1 MTSHPRLLGL
11 GTAVPGHVFVQDEV
25 KAWAAR
31 LFNGRTADIKRLMP
45 AFDNAGIETRYS
57 CVSLSWHENGHGWV
71 EKNRLYL
78 KNAVDLMSR
87 AALGCLESAGLG
99 VDAVDA
105 VVAVSS
111 SGFATPSLDAL
122 VIERLGLGRDTARL
136 PVFGLGCA
144 GGVIGLARAAELAR
158 AEPGRRVLFL
168 VAELCGLTFRPKDAS
183 KSNVIATVLFGDGAA
198 AALISTSGEGPEIL
212 HPGEHTW
219 AGTLDVM
226 GWNIEDDG
234 FGVLFSQDIPSLV
247 TRELPPVLDAY
258 LGRHGMALDDF
269 DGFICHPGG
278 AKVIASLE
286 RVFQVSDGSLG
297 HARGVLRDYGN
308 MSAATVMF
316 VLDRVMA
323 EGKSGRYLMS
333 ALGPGFSVGFL
344 TLKIP

>member
-1 MTSHPRLLGL
+1 MASHPRFLGL
-11 GTAVPGHVFVQDEV
+11 GTAVPAHVFVQDEV

-57 CVSLSWHENGHGWV
+57 CVSLSWHENSHGWV

-78 KNAVDLMSR
+78 KNAIDLMSR

-122 VIERLGLGRDTARL
+122 VIERLGLGR
-136 PVFGLGCA
+136 
-144 GGVIGLARAAELAR
+144 
-158 AEPGRRVLFL
+158 RVLFL

-183 KSNVIATVLFGDGAA
+183 KSNVIATVLFSDGAA

-258 LGRHGMALDDF
+258 LGRHGMVLDDF

-286 RVFQVSDGSLG
+286 RVFQVSDGNLG
-297 HARGVLRDYGN
+297 PARSVLRDYGN

>member
-1 MTSHPRLLGL
+1 MASHPRLLGL
-11 GTAVPGHVFVQDEV
+11 GTAVPGHALDQDEV
-25 KAWAAR
+25 KAWAGK
-31 LFNGRTADIKRLMP
+31 LFNGRTADFERLKP

-57 CVSLSWHENGHGWV
+57 CVPLSWHENGHGWV

-78 KNAVDLMSR
+78 ENAVELMSR

-105 VVAVSS
+105 VVAVST

-122 VIERLGLGRDTARL
+122 VMERLSMRRDTVRL

-144 GGVIGLARAAELAR
+144 GGVIGLARAAELAL
-158 AEPGRRVLFL
+158 AEPGRRVLFV
-168 VAELCGLTFRPKDAS
+168 VAELCGLTFRPGDVS

-198 AALISTSGEGPEIL
+198 AALISTSGDGPEIT

-219 AGTLDVM
+219 TDTLDVM

-258 LGRHGMALDDF
+258 LERSGLAMGDF
-269 DGFICHPGG
+269 AGFICHPGG
-278 AKVIASLE
+278 AKVIAALE
-286 RVFQVSDGSLG
+286 QVFGVPEGGLG
-297 HARGVLRDYGN
+297 HARDVLRDFGN
-308 MSAATVMF
+308 MSAVTVMF
-316 VLDRVMA
+316 VLDRVVA

-344 TLKIP
+344 TVDIP